1 MLSKGLDVRWVDLSW
16 PVKCTY
22 IRVLVYVFNREV
34 FLGAGINPSLAL
46 IPWLGFGN
54 GSNAFC
60 PEFIISFK
68 NLSNLSGYL
77 ESLLHSPQQQRFVPT
92 ILHEI

>member
-54 GSNAFC
+54 GSNAFYHL
-60 PEFIISFK
+60 FQGLIQFVWV
-68 NLSNLSGYL
+68 SGVTL
-77 ESLLHSPQQQRFVPT
+77 TFSPAAALRCDHIT
-92 ILHEI
+92 